1 MFGPRLTKIF
11 ASRWH
16 ALWWAATILLLAWQ
30 IVPAPD
36 DQEPDDQTAAGQR
49 WHVTNQNAPA
59 ANPWAL
65 DTPAPGG
72 R

>member
-30 IVPAPD
+30 VVPAPD
-36 DQEPDDQTAAGQR
+36 DPAADDHAAR
-49 WHVTNQNAPA
+49 APGHGAAA

-65 DTPAPGG
+65 DTPGPGA

>member
-16 ALWWAATILLLAWQ
+16 ALWWAASILLLAWQ
-30 IVPAPD
+30 LVPAPD
-36 DQEPDDQTAAGQR
+36 DDDAAPP
-49 WHVTNQNAPA
+49 PA
-59 ANPWAL
+59 AHADATNPWAL
-65 DTPAPGG
+65 ATPAIGN

>member
-30 IVPAPD
+30 LVPAPD
-36 DQEPDDQTAAGQR
+36 DDDQSTP
-49 WHVTNQNAPA
+49 PA
-59 ANPWAL
+59 AQADAGNPWAL
-65 DTPAPGG
+65 ATPDSGH

>member
-1 MFGPRLTKIF
+1 MFGPRLTKVF

-30 IVPAPD
+30 LVPAPD
-36 DQEPDDQTAAGQR
+36 DDDAPS
-49 WHVTNQNAPA
+49 PA
-59 ANPWAL
+59 AVHGDAGNPWAL
-65 DTPAPGG
+65 STPDGNG